1 MKTFSNILNPVVAFF
16 TTEEDADKFLAI
28 RNSKRKLPTII
39 KITDINRLRSFET
52 VEDVESLF
60 NKPYYPKYLPNT
72 WDASYSCAM
81 NAKYEFVNWAS
92 EINPYKTRY
101 IAWLDIG
108 LFRELVKI
116 NKSLCLGLPDDFDE
130 CKVSYG
136 VVHQAQ
142 MFDNKKIFYHNLV
155 WVAGGY
161 FIANREIMK
170 NWSQF
175 YMEATGHLLA
185 QGLSNTDQQVVYAIR
200 NTLYKYN
207 KTIPIKEHFW
217 DGYRYN
223 PWFFLAFKSRK
234 DPGKCTI
241 KNILNKAIVN

>member
-1 MKTFSNILNPVVAFF
+1 MESFSNVLNPVVGFF
-16 TTEEDADKFLAI
+16 TDEEDAKKFLI
-28 RNSKRKLPTII
+28 VRNSKRELPTVI
-39 KITDINRLRSFET
+39 KIVDSQNLRSFEIQQGI
-52 VEDVESLF
+52 EELY

-81 NAKYEFVNWAS
+81 NAKYEFVNWAT
-92 EINPYKTRY
+92 ENNPFKTRY
-101 IAWLDIG
+101 FSWLDIG
-108 LFRELVKI
+108 LFRELIKI
-116 NKSLCLGLPDDFDE
+116 DKPICLGLPEHFDE
-130 CKVSYG
+130 CRVSYG

-161 FIANREIMK
+161 FVANREIMK

-185 QGLSNTDQQVVYAIR
+185 QGLSNTDQQIVYAIR
-200 NTLYKYN
+200 NTLVNHN
-207 KTIPIKEHFW
+207 KFVPIKEHHW

-223 PWFFLAFKSRK
+223 PWFFLAFKSRTN
-234 DPGKCTI
+234 PRKCTI
-241 KNILNKAIVN
+241 KKIKI